1 MSLNQSI
8 NHLRHNTF
16 LMFGLKLHFL
26 NENFSDHATLIRP
39 HDLLIDTSRY
49 FAEILSFL
57 IDQKLV
63 KNIKSCDTLSPHL
76 PLAKLRFIPAIN

>member
-1 MSLNQSI
+1 
-8 NHLRHNTF
+8 
-16 LMFGLKLHFL
+16 MFGSKLHFL

-39 HDLLIDTSRY
+39 HDLLIDTGY

-57 IDQKLV
+57 IMLIDQKFV
-63 KNIKSCDTLSPHL
+63 KNLKSCDTLSPHL

>member
-8 NHLRHNTF
+8 NYLRHNTF

-39 HDLLIDTSRY
+39 HDLLIDT
-49 FAEILSFL
+49 
-57 IDQKLV
+57 
-63 KNIKSCDTLSPHL
+63 
-76 PLAKLRFIPAIN
+76 